1 LKNQIFKRKIYLEIS
16 IGLANFK
23 NLIFHFHKKKVR
35 SLKNDDFHD
44 DVTCC
49 LSKKTY
55 DHDIIIITPQPP
67 LFNFNDWLCFYMNPQ
82 QNSAIYIQGNLTEKI
97 SSPNPFGN
105 IFLKN

>member
-1 LKNQIFKRKIYLEIS
+1 MMI
-16 IGLANFK
+16 
-23 NLIFHFHKKKVR
+23 
-35 SLKNDDFHD
+35 FHD

-82 QNSAIYIQGNLTEKI
+82 QNSAIYIQGNLTEKNLI
-97 SSPNPFGN
+97 TESIRKYFS
-105 IFLKN
+105 